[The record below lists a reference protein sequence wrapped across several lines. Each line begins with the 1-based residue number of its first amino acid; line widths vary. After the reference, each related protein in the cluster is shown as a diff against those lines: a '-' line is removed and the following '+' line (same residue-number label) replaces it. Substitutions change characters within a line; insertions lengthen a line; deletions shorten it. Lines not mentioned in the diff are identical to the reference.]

1 MKKLLPAALLLTASL
16 APAQQMPTPAS
27 QSPANPAPDKWITI
41 HNDFYWT
48 DDQGARIQT
57 RSGCLCWF
65 NDKFYW
71 YGGTNGFRDQMCY
84 SSTDLI
90 HWHNEGVILHHQVD
104 ANRIEVLY
112 NEPTK
117 KYVMILKYDTNG
129 GFMGVATA
137 DKPEGPFSFKQA
149 PVSHDEMRAMNDD
162 RLKAAGPSYLIDK
175 AVIGDMS
182 VYKDDDGKAYLA
194 YVSWAKGTNREH
206 GLYLLSNDYT
216 APEKRL
222 QLWDLGGRE
231 ANHIFKRNGIYYYGT
246 SRTAGIQSSGTSYYT
261 TKDLA
266 SGNWS
271 PAKPMPTPGSTNS
284 WDSQV
289 DFVYLVKGT
298 QTTTYMFVGDRWTK
312 DLPKGRNGDYIWLPL
327 EFNGDDPVANYYQ
340 DWDLNVAAGTWR
352 KFDPKRNLAA
362 NKTVTASS
370 ESESAPAKNV
380 TAPKTWDTYIGIHWD
395 SAPTAD
401 AAAPQWITVD
411 LGTPTDINRVILKW
425 NTAAAKSFKIQTSLD
440 NTAWT
445 DAFSTDLGSSY
456 SVTDESFKTTSARY
470 VRVYATAHAAA
481 LGGGRGGGRG
491 AARGGRAGAPGT
503 ASQPASASQP
513 TAAAQAAGGRA
524 GFGGPGVP
532 ANSYSLF
539 DFEVLK
545 D

>member
-1 MKKLLPAALLLTASL
+1 
-16 APAQQMPTPAS
+16 
-27 QSPANPAPDKWITI
+27 
-41 HNDFYWT
+41 
-48 DDQGARIQT
+48 
-57 RSGCLCWF
+57 
-65 NDKFYW
+65 
-71 YGGTNGFRDQMCY
+71 QMCY

-162 RLKAAGPSYLIDK
+162 RLKAAGPFYLIDK

-206 GLYLLSNDYT
+206 GLYLLSDDFT

-362 NKTVTASS
+362 GKPVAASS
-370 ESESAPAKNV
+370 ETDAAPAKNV
-380 TAPKTWDTYIGIHWD
+380 TAPKTWDTYIGMHWD
-395 SAPTAD
+395 SAPGD
-401 AAAPQWITVD
+401 AQWVTVD
-411 LGTPTDINRVILKW
+411 LGTPTEINRVILKW
-425 NTAAAKSFKIQTSLD
+425 NTNAAKSFKIQTSLD

-470 VRVYATAHAAA
+470 VRMSATARAAA
-481 LGGGRGGGRG
+481 PFGGRGGGRG
-491 AARGGRAGAPGT
+491 GRGAGGGGAGRGAAG
-503 ASQPASASQP
+503 SQPAATGAVQP
-513 TAAAQAAGGRA
+513 IVPLPAPGG
-524 GFGGPGVP
+524 
-532 ANSYSLF
+532 YSLF